1 MPNTRAALR
10 LTELGRAQGR
20 HAATHDR
27 LMLAYWE
34 QALNIG
40 DPDVLRELAAELGL
54 EDANAAIAG
63 EIYGDEVDRWTSQ
76 AHAIGINAIPAFLLD
91 RRLIV
96 MGAQPEHVF
105 EQAFAQLE
113 AATAGLVE

>member
-1 MPNTRAALR
+1 
-10 LTELGRAQGR
+10 
-20 HAATHDR
+20 
-27 LMLAYWE
+27 MLAYWE

-40 DPDVLRELAAELGL
+40 NPDVLRTLAEELGL
-54 EDANAAIAG
+54 EDADAAITG
-63 EIYGDEVDRWTSQ
+63 GLYGDEVDRWTSQ
-76 AHAIGINAIPAFLLD
+76 AHVIGINAIPAFLLD

-113 AATAGLVE
+113 AATTGAVE